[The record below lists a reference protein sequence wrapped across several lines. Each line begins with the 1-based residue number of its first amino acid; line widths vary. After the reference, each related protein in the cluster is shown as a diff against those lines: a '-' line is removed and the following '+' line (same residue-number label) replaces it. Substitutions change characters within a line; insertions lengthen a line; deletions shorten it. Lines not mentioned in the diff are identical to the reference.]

1 MDFGLNFSIFYRIA
15 AILIEDFITGYLVLH
30 IYNTRNGDI
39 FLSTISEKIFSRAA
53 GKEVKANDFVI
64 ADVDYAMAHDGT
76 SVLAVRSFKEMEI
89 DKVWN
94 PERIVIPFD
103 HLTPANTDTTA
114 ALQADIRGWI
124 KEQNIKNF
132 FDVGEGICHQLM
144 PEKGFALPG
153 KLVVGADSHTC
164 TYGAFGAFG
173 TGVGATDMSEI
184 FASGKLW
191 FRVPESIRITA
202 EGKLNKNVSA
212 KDLTLKIIGTL
223 GVAGATYK
231 AAEFY
236 GNTIENLS
244 MAGRM
249 TLCNMA
255 IEMGAKTGIVPPDKT
270 TFDYLKE
277 RVVEEYEPLYADEDA
292 SYAKEYHFDAGE
304 LEPQVACPHNVDNV
318 HNISDIPATRI
329 DQAFIG
335 TCTNGRLEDLEAAAD
350 ILRGEKVAVRTI
362 VVPASR
368 EVLIEAVR
376 KGIIETL
383 LEAGAIIGSPG
394 CGPCLGGHMGVIG
407 KGEVCISTANRNFKG
422 RMGTGGYIYLGS
434 PATAAASA
442 ITGEITSP
450 ADI

>member
-1 MDFGLNFSIFYRIA
+1 M
-15 AILIEDFITGYLVLH
+15 
-30 IYNTRNGDI
+30 
-39 FLSTISEKIFSRAA
+39 STISEKIFSRAA
-53 GKEVKANDFVI
+53 GNEAKANDFVI
-64 ADVDYAMAHDGT
+64 ANVDYAMAHDGT
-76 SVLAVRSFKEMEI
+76 SILALKAFREMEVE
-89 DKVWN
+89 KAWN

-114 ALQADIRGWI
+114 GLHQNTRAWV
-124 KEQNIKNF
+124 KEQGIKNF
-132 FDVGEGICHQLM
+132 FDVGEGICHQLL
-144 PEKGFALPG
+144 PENGFAMPG
-153 KLVVGADSHTC
+153 KLVIGADSHSC

-173 TGVGATDMSEI
+173 TGVGATDMAEI

-191 FRVPESIRITA
+191 LKVPESIKITT
-202 EGKLNKNVSA
+202 EGKLGKHTYS
-212 KDLTLKIIGTL
+212 KDLTLKIIGKL
-223 GVAGATYK
+223 GIAGATYK

-236 GNTIENLS
+236 GDTIENMS
-244 MAGRM
+244 MSGRM

-270 TFDYLKE
+270 TFDYLKGRAAE
-277 RVVEEYEPLYADEDA
+277 DYEPVYADDDA
-292 SYAKEYHFDAGE
+292 TYVDEYHFDATE
-304 LEPQVACPHNVDNV
+304 IEPQIACPHNVDSV
-318 HNISDIPATRI
+318 IDVSDMPGTKV

-335 TCTNGRLEDLEAAAD
+335 TCTNGRLEDLEIAAK
-350 ILRGEKVAVRTI
+350 ILKGEKVVVRTI

-368 EVLIEAVR
+368 DIYIKALR
-376 KGIIETL
+376 MGIVETL
-383 LEAGAIIGSPG
+383 LEAGVTIGPPG

-442 ITGEITSP
+442 LTGEITNP